1 MLVFDIET
9 TGLDPRDSKVTVV
22 CTQDFE
28 SGEKRAY
35 EFARY
40 PEATE
45 DLKRQMVQAFDE
57 AKSLS
62 AFNGVR
68 FDLPF
73 LQQAFCLPSDTVLK
87 WVCKTNDILENSR
100 LLKNQTF
107 KLDLLCSHNNLP
119 LKSADG
125 LAAIAMARDGRFDE
139 LRDYCADDVSILRDV
154 YIMRNIREPR
164 ANTQIDLA
172 DWAHPC
178 LYKNSVSSTLSVS
191 FSSDES
197 IDGMDTGDICEE
209 EVVQEDVF
217 LNQQDLQKTETP
229 QNQNLLKD
237 PDRKAHLRIADCI

>member
-1 MLVFDIET
+1 MAKKQYKMLVFDIET

-45 DLKRQMVQAFDE
+45 DLKRQMVEAFDE

-73 LQQAFCLPSDTVLK
+73 LQQALCLPSDTVLK

-107 KLDLLCSHNNLP
+107 S
-119 LKSADG
+119 
-125 LAAIAMARDGRFDE
+125 
-139 LRDYCADDVSILRDV
+139 
-154 YIMRNIREPR
+154 
-164 ANTQIDLA
+164 
-172 DWAHPC
+172 
-178 LYKNSVSSTLSVS
+178 
-191 FSSDES
+191 
-197 IDGMDTGDICEE
+197 GDPPWT
-209 EVVQEDVF
+209 
-217 LNQQDLQKTETP
+217 N
-229 QNQNLLKD
+229 
-237 PDRKAHLRIADCI
+237 